1 MSVLQ
6 EILGD
11 SIPVLCG
18 AGLVSAIIMLQKHRY
33 GLPVRRTKRRQELG
47 SDPWHRWDHRKVS
60 PQEHAILHAL
70 EFNTENLSGTDWD
83 DLKKRGIASADTLVM
98 LHALYVYGWAER
110 IKTTAPGRYEWWL
123 NQRGMHK
130 LHQLV
135 LEGKYLCN

>member
-6 EILGD
+6 YIIPMLG
-11 SIPVLCG
+11 G
-18 AGLVSAIIMLQKHRY
+18 AGLVVALMALYSPLTLRH
-33 GLPVRRTKRRQELG
+33 GLPVRSTKRRQELG

-60 PQEHAILHAL
+60 PQERAILHAL
-70 EFNTENLSGTDWD
+70 EFNTENLSGTDWA
-83 DLKKRGIASADTLVM
+83 DLRKRGIATSDTLVM

-110 IKTTAPGRYEWWL
+110 VKTTAPGRYEWWL